1 MGCINKLAGTEYF
14 PDFNDKILFLE
25 DHDASTSPD
34 KIECYLYQLKQIGIF
49 EKIKGLWIGYYNHK
63 SKIPYEEVVMNVVKD
78 YDFPIL
84 KCDDFGHNTPNTTI
98 PIGTKIKLD
107 ATNKQ
112 VVLLDKCVK

>member
-1 MGCINKLAGTEYF
+1 MGV
-14 PDFNDKILFLE
+14 
-25 DHDASTSPD
+25 
-34 KIECYLYQLKQIGIF
+34 F

-63 SKIPYEEVVMNVVKD
+63 SKIPYEEIVMNVVKD

-98 PIGTKIKLD
+98 PIGIKIKLD
-107 ATNKQ
+107 ATNKK